1 MRGMAQLTGA
11 FRGGF
16 SLLAILLGLSNS
28 SALTWRWSNPL
39 PHGNNIVDMSWDGSA
54 SVQVGDLGQLYTGQ
68 TFYGWLPQASG
79 TTNTLQ
85 AVRFFGNRIVFVGAN
100 ATVGYSDDGVNFTS
114 TPLGGVDWLVDLAAS
129 TNLLV
134 AVGDEAVIYTSNDGA
149 NWQYR
154 GQAPHDLNGTNW
166 LLSVAWGAGVFVTT
180 GENGYVATSGDGI
193 NWTYRANGLNANLT
207 RVTWVSTT
215 NSASAFPY
223 TGFWAVTDNGK
234 AFYSTNGGVNWQ
246 PFSRIVSTNVF
257 YNVAAND
264 TTGLLAGDN
273 VVKLGTTATNWSDQ
287 LTVLGSLAPAPAWT
301 YYSALWDSTNSA
313 YRLVGDDGMMVA
325 STFSTNGAYLWNLQY
340 PLVPR
345 DWLWQ
350 VALAQ
355 DLYVAVG
362 DNTRI
367 MTSQNG
373 IDWSIE
379 AVPLTNSVHSP
390 SSTNAF
396 FCVGGDTN
404 LLIVAGNRGCFAVSP
419 NTGIPVIVTN
429 LDGTLFTNVIGS
441 LGVLWVALP
450 APAGTTNDLAG
461 ACAYQGNYFLSG
473 GNATLL
479 RSADGTN
486 WTALSVPTTNYLSG
500 LAPSTNL
507 LVATGDQGVILT
519 SPDGS
524 AWTRRTSGT
533 TNWLWRTRW
542 LGNCCL
548 ALGENG
554 TLLKSADGLAWS
566 SVASGTTNWL
576 NDAVMV
582 SNTCYV
588 VGNNGTVLAS
598 TNFLNWTNVGI
609 ITSQSLYGAATQN
622 GQLLV
627 VGLQGSILRSQII
640 PNLTP
645 PTIVNFSQSSGENIF
660 LVAGVPDQEF
670 TLDTSADLSSWTTGP
685 MLDLIYGSGTLVF
698 ITQTGTN
705 SPPTQYY
712 RATLVP

>member
-1 MRGMAQLTGA
+1 MRRLARLTDA
-11 FRGGF
+11 FRGGCVV
-16 SLLAILLGLSNS
+16 LAVSFGMAHG

-39 PHGNNIVDMSWDGSA
+39 PHGNNIVDMTWDGNV
-54 SVQVGDLGQLYTGQ
+54 SVQVSDLGQLYTGES
-68 TFYGWLPQASG
+68 FFGWLPQVSG

-85 AVRFFGNRIVFVGAN
+85 AVKFFGSRIVFVGAN
-100 ATVGYSDDGVNFTS
+100 ATVGYSDDGVNFTVTS
-114 TPLGGVDWLVDLAAS
+114 LGSPDWLVDLAAS
-129 TNLLV
+129 PSLLV
-134 AVGDEAVIYTSNDGA
+134 AVGDEAVIYTSSDGA
-149 NWQYR
+149 SWQYR
-154 GQAPHDLNGTNW
+154 GQAPHNQFGTNW
-166 LLSVAWGAGVFVTT
+166 LLSVAWGAGVFVAT
-180 GENGYVATSGDGI
+180 GENGYVATSSDGTT
-193 NWTYRANGLNANLT
+193 WTYRANGLSGDLT
-207 RVTWVSTT
+207 HVAWVSTT
-215 NSASAFPY
+215 NAASAFPY

-234 AFYSTNGGVNWQ
+234 AFFSTNSGAAWQ
-246 PFSRIVSTNVF
+246 PFNRILSTNVF
-257 YNVAAND
+257 YSIADND
-264 TTGLLAGDN
+264 STGLLAGDN
-273 VVKLGTTATNWSDQ
+273 VVRLGTTATNWSDQ
-287 LTVLGSLAPAPAWT
+287 LSLLGSLSPAPAWT
-301 YYSALWDSTNSA
+301 YYGALWDSTNSA
-313 YRLVGDDGMMVA
+313 YRLMGDDGMMVQ
-325 STFSTNGAYLWNLQY
+325 SSISTNGAYLWQPQY

-350 VALAQ
+350 VTLAQ

-367 MTSQNG
+367 LTSQNG

-379 AVPLTNSVHSP
+379 AVPLTNSVRSP
-390 SSTNAF
+390 TATNVF

-404 LLIVAGNRGCFAVSP
+404 LLVVAGNHGCLAVSP

-429 LDGTLFTNVIGS
+429 LDGTLFTNLVGA
-441 LGVLWVALP
+441 LGVLWYALP
-450 APAGTTNDLAG
+450 APAATTNDLAG
-461 ACAYQGNYFLSG
+461 ACAYSNNYFLSG

-486 WTALSVPTTNYLSG
+486 WTTLSVPTTNYLSG

-519 SPDGS
+519 SPDG
-524 AWTRRTSGT
+524 ATWTRRTSGT

-542 LGNCCL
+542 LNGYFL

-554 TLLKSADGLAWS
+554 TILKSANGAAWS
-566 SVASGTTNWL
+566 AVASGTTNWL

-582 SNTCYV
+582 SNTCYI

-598 TNFLNWTNVGI
+598 TNFVNWTNVGI
-609 ITSQSLYGAATQN
+609 ITGQSLYSAATQN

-627 VGLQGSILRSQII
+627 VGLEGSILRSQII

-645 PTIVNFSQSSGENIF
+645 PTFVSFSQSSGENIF

-670 TLDTSADLSSWTTGP
+670 TLDSSADLSNWTTGP
-685 MLDLIYGSGTLVF
+685 LLDLIYGSGTLVF

-705 SPPTQYY
+705 PPPTQYY